1 MNKFEQLAKKLGN
14 DNLLKSDDNLI
25 NNNFRQAISYYL
37 SSNGYALVDIAKW
50 QGTNKAVVVKQIKAF
65 KDSLNKKDKLSVEL
79 WNKLNS

>member
-37 SSNGYALVDIAKW
+37 SSNGYFLIDIAKW
-50 QGTNKAVVVKQIKAF
+50 QGTNKAVVMMQIKAF

>member
-1 MNKFEQLAKKLGN
+1 MIKSF
-14 DNLLKSDDNLI
+14 DNTFHNTCM
-25 NNNFRQAISYYL
+25 QAVSYYL